1 MTYAGNPSIFFIMR
15 QTPTAAHHA
24 MKTHPNPEDGTT
36 AGVSPDD
43 QPYAAALVARQPVF
57 DKSKKVRGYELL
69 FRDSPEA
76 VCASIADQC
85 MATMTVIADAYV
97 CLGPDM
103 AAEPK
108 IMVNFSR
115 AGILAQ
121 LPYALPPGRTVVEFG
136 ECFLPDAELLAA
148 IKKLKSDG
156 YLMCLDGFRETG
168 GCEPLLA
175 LADIIKVD
183 VLDQSPGEV
192 ADILDLVGKNGPI
205 LLAKR
210 VETAGLFDMARA
222 MGFSWFQGFFFQRP
236 ELVPGRK
243 LPSNQQSRLRLFRLI
258 EREDMDVGNLAEII
272 QSDVSISY
280 RLLALLNSAAFG
292 LSQKVDSIERAI
304 VVLGW
309 KPLRNWLRV
318 VIFTDLAPRG
328 KSRELSFASVL
339 RGRFME
345 LSAERHFSGVSPSG
359 LFLLGLFS
367 LLDAMLDLPM
377 SEIVTSLP
385 LDEELKE
392 ALCGERNAY
401 TDWLELA
408 ACFETADWKRLDA
421 FVEALGLDPA
431 LVARCYHEAL
441 GWTNSFFMNTV

>member
-1 MTYAGNPSIFFIMR
+1 
-15 QTPTAAHHA
+15 
-24 MKTHPNPEDGTT
+24 MKTHPNPVDGANTCASPEDH
-36 AGVSPDD
+36 
-43 QPYAAALVARQPVF
+43 PYAAALVARQPVF

-69 FRDSPEA
+69 FRDTLDSA
-76 VCASIADQC
+76 CASFEDHC
-85 MATMTVIADAYV
+85 LATMKVIADAYV

-115 AGILAQ
+115 AGILSQ

-136 ECFLPDAELLAA
+136 ECFLPDKDLLAA
-148 IKKLKSDG
+148 IHKLKSDG
-156 YLMCLDGFRETG
+156 YQMCLDGFRETG

-175 LADIIKVD
+175 MADIIKVD
-183 VLDQSPGEV
+183 VLDQPPGEV

-243 LPSNQQSRLRLFRLI
+243 LPSNQQSRLKLFRLI
-258 EREDMDVGNLAEII
+258 EREDMDVGKLAEII

-292 LSQKVDSIERAI
+292 LPQKVNSIERAI
-304 VVLGW
+304 IMLGW

-328 KSRELSFASVL
+328 KTRELSFASVL

-345 LSAERHFSGVSPSG
+345 LLAEEHFARVSSSG

-377 SEIVTSLP
+377 PEIVTSLP
-385 LDEELKE
+385 IDEELKE
-392 ALCGERNAY
+392 ALCGEHNVY
-401 TDWLELA
+401 SDWLELA
-408 ACFETADWKRLDA
+408 DCFETADWKHLDA
-421 FVEALGLDPA
+421 FVEALGLNPA
-431 LVARCYHEAL
+431 LVAKCYHEAL
-441 GWTNSFFMNTV
+441 TWTNSFFLNTI